1 MAVRLGYV
9 YCTGEN
15 KIEIK
20 QFEFKWVAGGSLKS
34 NRACIL
40 ELHKVIEESG
50 FGRALD
56 VSVNTE
62 GKLARSL
69 IYKNIWNT
77 IMKDRTILNGKFG
90 NPIYNDDYFT
100 IAAISKNKE
109 LSMSKESNTTL
120 SITKH
125 ISANTNFK
133 HNYTIPINQNA
144 KTKYKM
150 SPFKRN
156 TPIINFLNKRKSSFS
171 PTNYRAMRTKKQ
183 ID

>member
-34 NRACIL
+34 NRACII
-40 ELHKVIEESG
+40 EIHKVIEESG

-69 IYKNIWNT
+69 IYKNIWND
-77 IMKDRTILNGKFG
+77 IMKDRTILKGKFG

-109 LSMSKESNTTL
+109 LSDFVLQFNVFTN
-120 SITKH
+120 
-125 ISANTNFK
+125 ISAKPEDDDRST
-133 HNYTIPINQNA
+133 A
-144 KTKYKM
+144 KACCLYKYLV
-150 SPFKRN
+150 SNSLLEIYLEHPD
-156 TPIINFLNKRKSSFS
+156 
-171 PTNYRAMRTKKQ
+171 Q
-183 ID
+183 IQIK